1 MENWFVDCN
10 IDQAEGLTWD
20 EVELCEVDCHDQ
32 EDDKDDD
39 DSVKTNEIEFEF
51 CINFV
56 RNSVI
61 DFIGGVAI
69 PCCTYAHYQHQ
80 NQNPSNKKS
89 NFQERYLVLLNEV
102 GVEGPTRVEF
112 ELADQDG
119 NGILLLNE
127 WRNWVALQK

>member
-1 MENWFVDCN
+1 MPMISIKKKC
-10 IDQAEGLTWD
+10 
-20 EVELCEVDCHDQ
+20 
-32 EDDKDDD
+32 
-39 DSVKTNEIEFEF
+39 
-51 CINFV
+51 
-56 RNSVI
+56 
-61 DFIGGVAI
+61 
-69 PCCTYAHYQHQ
+69 

-102 GVEGPTRVEF
+102 GIEGPTRVDF